1 HIEEA
6 SSVSYAAIIETL
18 FLQQKLKEEKE
29 AKRAHLDGRHDYI
42 LSIVSACVNLEKNE
56 VEDAVLEGNQIERI
70 DQFFTAGG
78 FRHVMFYYQD
88 MEAPEIGHESSTGT
102 NPASAKG
109 KKTKLFVTEGDDVA
123 LTGICVF
130 FIRTNPSKVI
140 NAENIHREV
149 VFNMMDAT
157 NGGLLNSVQH
167 LLSDIFIPA
176 LNTMNYGWGEMSSS
190 QKGGNIK
197 QDFIASLEGFVSVLS
212 GAQQSLM
219 EKVVLKKCETY
230 DLKMLKGP
238 ADFLAVA
245 NSMETVERIEACMK
259 VWIKQIEQVIAENN
273 QLRKEADDLG
283 PRAEL
288 DHWKK
293 RLSKFNYLLDQLKT
307 SDVKAV
313 LGVLTVAKSKLLKSW
328 RELDTQI
335 TDATNEAKDNVK
347 YLYTLEKCCDP
358 LYNCDPVIMVDAIP
372 GLIHAIKMIHSISR
386 YYNTSEKI
394 TSLFVKASCNG
405 SSSELELS
413 HFRPSK
419 TVL

>member
-1 HIEEA
+1 ML
-6 SSVSYAAIIETL
+6 V
-18 FLQQKLKEEKE
+18 LQQKLKEEKE
-29 AKRAHLDGRHDYI
+29 AKRAHLDGRYDYI

-88 MEAPEIGHESSTGT
+88 MEGPELGHESSTGT
-102 NPASAKG
+102 NSASAKG
-109 KKTKLFVTEGDDVA
+109 KKSKLFVTEGDDVA

-130 FIRTNPSKVI
+130 FIRTNPSKAI

-149 VFNMMDAT
+149 VFNMMDTA

-190 QKGGNIK
+190 QKGANIK

-212 GAQQSLM
+212 GAQQSLL
-219 EKVVLKKCETY
+219 EKVLLKKCETY

-238 ADFLAVA
+238 ADFLVAA

-259 VWIKQIEQVIAENN
+259 VWIKQIE

-313 LGVLTVAKSKLLKSW
+313 LGVLTVAKSKLLKNW
-328 RELDTQI
+328 RELDTRI

-394 TSLFVKASCNG
+394 TSLFVKASRAD
-405 SSSELELS
+405 SSSELEPHYYCPL
-413 HFRPSK
+413 K
-419 TVL
+419 TVTVENNNIYLLITFIHHPIH